1 LESQKFQV
9 LLATSKQRK
18 ASGGSN
24 QSVAFRK
31 EIAMKAHKDGHSDRR
46 ALFLSKLQAP
56 PSPTAM
62 TTSKETPPES
72 PGILPY
78 FLSSP
83 RLESPLTLFDSWS
96 GNHADDIPHTW
107 VESDDFDERSKY
119 KPSLDRSST
128 KPARGL
134 PSLDQISA
142 RFSRPAKLDNVKMTC
157 DALTTEHSPRPSVGI
172 GRLRMPLRTQVILQ
186 SDNQPKQYT
195 PSKLPPVSLEPSA
208 QTFVIPRSTPAQL
221 TEFNV
226 NSLNS
231 RDQKASNMLF
241 TLRKRSVTTE
251 FNSNAGQETA
261 IDSED
266 KLRWRRSAPADMTPL
281 RARFGFEHP
290 VLASPG
296 GF

>member
-1 LESQKFQV
+1 MIYFQLADLSY
-9 LLATSKQRK
+9 LLA
-18 ASGGSN
+18 
-24 QSVAFRK
+24 
-31 EIAMKAHKDGHSDRR
+31 DRR

-62 TTSKETPPES
+62 TTPKISPLDSPRIFPDSLPS
-72 PGILPY
+72 PG
-78 FLSSP
+78 
-83 RLESPLTLFDSWS
+83 LESSLTLFDSWS
-96 GNHADDIPHTW
+96 GNHADDVPQTW
-107 VESDDFDERSKY
+107 VEHDDFDERSKS
-119 KPSLDRSST
+119 KPLLNHSST
-128 KPARGL
+128 KPACSL

-142 RFSRPAKLDNVKMTC
+142 RFCRPAKLEDVKMTC
-157 DALTTEHSPRPSVGI
+157 DALTTENSPPRPSVGI

-186 SDNQPKQYT
+186 SDNQPKKS
-195 PSKLPPVSLEPSA
+195 PSKPLPPPLSLEPFA
-208 QTFVIPRSTPAQL
+208 QNSVTPRSPSSTPAQL
-221 TEFNV
+221 TESNL

-241 TLRKRSVTTE
+241 TLRKRRLSSPFIST
-251 FNSNAGQETA
+251 AGQETA
-261 IDSED
+261 FDSEEGEASD

>member
-1 LESQKFQV
+1 
-9 LLATSKQRK
+9 
-18 ASGGSN
+18 
-24 QSVAFRK
+24 
-31 EIAMKAHKDGHSDRR
+31 
-46 ALFLSKLQAP
+46 
-56 PSPTAM
+56 M
-62 TTSKETPPES
+62 TTSTKETPPES
-72 PGILPY
+72 PGILPD

-83 RLESPLTLFDSWS
+83 RLESSLSLFDSWS
-96 GNHADDIPHTW
+96 GNHVDDIPHTC
-107 VESDDFDERSKY
+107 VERDDFDERSKS
-119 KPSLDRSST
+119 KPSLNRSST
-128 KPARGL
+128 KPASGL

-142 RFSRPAKLDNVKMTC
+142 RFSRPAKMEDVKMTC

-172 GRLRMPLRTQVILQ
+172 GRLRMPLRTPVILQ

-195 PSKLPPVSLEPSA
+195 PSKPLPPPLSLEPSA
-208 QTFVIPRSTPAQL
+208 QTFVISRSTPSQL
-221 TEFNV
+221 SDTNL

-241 TLRKRSVTTE
+241 TLRKRRLSSE
-251 FNSNAGQETA
+251 FYPTAGQETA
-261 IDSED
+261 IDSEEGEAIY